1 MPTSE
6 LEDVRAHSRQPTTL
20 IAAGG
25 TGGHIFP
32 GIAVA
37 QEITRREPDRRIVF
51 VGTRRG
57 LEGRLVPHAGHELAF
72 LPVRPLVGVGLMR
85 TLLGL
90 FSLPYALLRAL
101 VLMLRLRP
109 DSVLGVGGYAGGPL
123 VLMAALLGIR
133 TVILEPNASPG
144 FTNRVLG
151 PIARHAACSYE
162 QARQAFGRKGV
173 LTGNPVR
180 SQLTHVQARP
190 HVAPFT
196 LLTFGGSQGSR
207 VLNKALLEALPSL
220 PGADLMRIVHQTGPS
235 MHAEIAAAYKAAGRG
250 DEVLAFIDDMDQ
262 RYAQADL
269 VVARSGA
276 TTCAELAA
284 TGRAAILVPFARA
297 AGDHQRVNARAFADA
312 GAAVVIEEHEL
323 SGQTL
328 SAAVRALL
336 DAPGHIASMEQ
347 AARALARPDAAARVA
362 DLVLGRSA
370 SSRQEGERHV

>member
-1 MPTSE
+1 MPISE
-6 LEDVRAHSRQPTTL
+6 LENMRAHSGRPTTL

-37 QEITRREPDRRIVF
+37 QEIQRRDPDRRIVF

-57 LEGRLVPHAGHELAF
+57 LEGRLVPRAGHELAL
-72 LPVRPLVGVGLMR
+72 LPVRPLVSVGLAR

-90 FSLPYALLRAL
+90 LSLPYALLRAL
-101 VLMLRLRP
+101 VLIVRLRP
-109 DSVLGVGGYAGGPL
+109 DSVLGVGGYAGGPV
-123 VLMAALLGIR
+123 VLMAALFGIR

-151 PIARHAACSYE
+151 PIVRHVACSYE
-162 QARQAFGRKGV
+162 EAQRAFGRKGV

-180 SQLTHVQARP
+180 SQLTHLPTKP
-190 HVAPFT
+190 HSAPFT

-207 VLNKALLEALPSL
+207 VLNRALLAALPSL
-220 PGADLMRIVHQTGPS
+220 PAADDLRIVHQTGPA
-235 MHAEIAAAYKAAGRG
+235 MHAETVAAYRAAGRE
-250 DEVLAFIDDMDQ
+250 DEVLAFIDDMDR
-262 RYAQADL
+262 RYAQADV

-284 TGRAAILVPFARA
+284 TGRAAILVPFAQA

-312 GAAVVIEEHEL
+312 GAAVLIEEREL
-323 SGQTL
+323 SGPTL
-328 SAAVRALL
+328 SAAVRALM
-336 DAPGHIASMEQ
+336 AVPGRIASMEQ

-362 DLVLGRSA
+362 DLLLGRSA
-370 SSRQEGERHV
+370 SSRQEDQRDV